1 MTSSLSSNAQ
11 ARIPELDGLRGFAVL
26 MVVSIHYF
34 YDPGAPFPAYLHR
47 LQSLLGLGW
56 TGVDLFFVLSGFLI
70 GGILLDARSSASY
83 FQTFYIRRFFRIIP
97 IYYLWIALFML
108 LTWIGA
114 PYFPPRIQADLRP
127 SVNWGIAAHFL
138 FLQNL
143 LTIHYAPLAS
153 WWLSPTWSLA
163 IEEQFYLLAPFL
175 IRFLSTR
182 RLVVFL
188 SFVVFAA
195 PCCRILLHAFV
206 PMPSWP
212 AYTWMPCRADALALG
227 VFGAIFWRDPK
238 FRAGLSVSKSLL
250 YGAFGLLLAGMA
262 ILGIWFSNP
271 NALLTQTVG
280 YTWIALFYLSLLF
293 LVLTD
298 TGSPLARIARVGW
311 LRKWGRISYCV
322 YLIHA
327 AVKYFCFSFLTHDVS
342 HLDSWRGVA
351 ATFLALAITYTL
363 AKLSWTLF
371 EEPLLRKGQRYK
383 Y

>member
-1 MTSSLSSNAQ
+1 
-11 ARIPELDGLRGFAVL
+11 
-26 MVVSIHYF
+26 
-34 YDPGAPFPAYLHR
+34 
-47 LQSLLGLGW
+47 
-56 TGVDLFFVLSGFLI
+56 
-70 GGILLDARSSASY
+70 
-83 FQTFYIRRFFRIIP
+83 
-97 IYYLWIALFML
+97 
-108 LTWIGA
+108 
-114 PYFPPRIQADLRP
+114 
-127 SVNWGIAAHFL
+127 
-138 FLQNL
+138 
-143 LTIHYAPLAS
+143 
-153 WWLSPTWSLA
+153 
-163 IEEQFYLLAPFL
+163 
-175 IRFLSTR
+175 
-182 RLVVFL
+182 
-188 SFVVFAA
+188 
-195 PCCRILLHAFV
+195 
-206 PMPSWP
+206 MPSWP

-227 VFGAIFWRDPK
+227 VLGAIFWRDPK
-238 FRAGLSVSKSLL
+238 FRVWLSANKRLL
-250 YGAFGLLLAGMA
+250 YGVFGLLLAGMA